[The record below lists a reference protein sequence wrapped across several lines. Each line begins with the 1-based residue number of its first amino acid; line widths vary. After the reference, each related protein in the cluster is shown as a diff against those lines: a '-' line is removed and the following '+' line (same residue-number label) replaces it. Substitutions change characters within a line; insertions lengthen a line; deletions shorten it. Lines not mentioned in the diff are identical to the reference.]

1 MVVMVRLDGVFVVE
15 DCASSLAGDDEFT
28 LEGELAYLVE
38 ADAEVVGGFECSDVL
53 GHGVSLIVHVV
64 GMGWPQVCA
73 ANVGRC
79 GWPAGYAAMR
89 CRSLGTSCLPA

>member
-1 MVVMVRLDGVFVVE
+1 MVRLDGVEVVE
-15 DCASSLAGDDEFT
+15 DGASSFPGDDEFT

-38 ADAEVVGGFECSDVL
+38 ADAECLGRFECGDLV

-64 GMGWPQVCA
+64 GIGWSQRCA

-79 GWPAGYAAMR
+79 LCPAGYAAMR
-89 CRSLGTSCLPA
+89 CRSLGMSCLPA